1 MTRGVAASAEL
12 ESMKEVGQMANIT
25 RRRTGELLR
34 KVLEILLRHPDGL
47 RAKEALTTL
56 EGEIPPTEFEGSEY
70 ASGGRRFEKIVR
82 FATVD
87 AVKAG
92 WLAKSKGIWSIT
104 EEGKRALDRFPDPEA
119 FYREAIRLYGQWRQ
133 AHPPEPQDD
142 TAESASR
149 EPSIDEEV
157 EARSAEQTIEEAE
170 EQAWSEVEEYLLKMN
185 PYDFQE
191 LVAALLRGMG
201 YHVSW
206 IAPPG
211 KDGGVDILASSDPLG
226 TKAPRIKVQVKR
238 YGSRVPADGLRSFM
252 ALLGQGDVGLFV
264 STGGFTKDAEEEAR
278 RQTDRRITLI
288 DLERLFDLWVEHYD
302 KLSDEARRRMPLKPI
317 YFLAAEE

>member
-1 MTRGVAASAEL
+1 
-12 ESMKEVGQMANIT
+12 MANVT
-25 RRRTGELLR
+25 LRRTGELLR
-34 KVLEILLRHPDGL
+34 RVFEILLRHPEGL
-47 RAKEALTTL
+47 RAKEALAAL
-56 EGEIPPTEFEGSEY
+56 EAEVPLTEYERSEY
-70 ASGGRRFEKIVR
+70 ESGGRRFDKIVR

-92 WLAKSKGIWSIT
+92 WFAKSKGIWSIT
-104 EEGKRALDRFPDPEA
+104 EEGKRAFDRFSDPEA
-119 FYREAIRLYGQWRQ
+119 FYREAVRLYGEWRR
-133 AHPPEPQDD
+133 AHPQEPEDEAP
-142 TAESASR
+142 AAPSGEASI
-149 EPSIDEEV
+149 EEEV

-170 EQAWSEVEEYLLKMN
+170 EQAWSEIEEYLLRMN